1 MSQLQVYKQQAASP
15 DYFRNSGDGLL
26 FACLQAVATGRDFD
40 ISEYMHESGQ
50 VFRNPAMAAGAQ
62 LGPRESTISRDMYM
76 GLFCYC
82 LHFGRAD
89 ILEKVAAY
97 GWRHGWKMGTE
108 NRRFEFTL
116 LGRKFSILGDNRV
129 WFTPGLI
136 LLLYALLAFLRGGQ
150 PSVVPGAGPKL
161 ARLLAGIWQPLGA
174 TPGYPS
180 HLTMLHIYLNMR
192 IRGKVSKSEHKVLDR
207 ILKHSPR
214 NALALALAGWTDEA
228 RQELATQWPTDRLP
242 TGSDWTEE
250 WRTQRVDNDKGIVWG
265 RPGDMKPHSGGDL
278 LFVEHVLAL

>member
-1 MSQLQVYKQQAASP
+1 MTQLEAYKQKAADP
-15 DYFRNSGDGLL
+15 DYFRSSGDGLL
-26 FACLQAVATGRDFD
+26 FACLQSVATGRDFD
-40 ISEYMHESGQ
+40 ISEYMHENGQ
-50 VFRNPAMAAGAQ
+50 VFRNPAMAAGTHK
-62 LGPRESTISRDMYM
+62 LGPRESTISRDMFV

-97 GWRHGWKMGTE
+97 GWKHNWKMGQE

-116 LGRKFSILGDNRV
+116 LGRKFSVLGDNRV

-136 LLLYALLAFLRGGQ
+136 LLFYALLASLRG
-150 PSVVPGAGPKL
+150 
-161 ARLLAGIWQPLGA
+161 RHLLSIVLVNIWQPIGS

-180 HLTMLHIYLNMR
+180 HLSMLHIYLNRR
-192 IRGKVSKSEHKVLDR
+192 IRGNTAAWEHKVLDR

-214 NALALALAGWTDEA
+214 NALALALRGWTDDA

-242 TGSDWTEE
+242 TMHDWTEE
-250 WRTQRVDNDKGIVWG
+250 WRTQRADNDKGIVWG
-265 RPGDMKPHSGGDL
+265 RPGDIKPHSGGDL

>member
-1 MSQLQVYKQQAASP
+1 MSQLLVYKQQAASP

-89 ILEKVAAY
+89 ILEKIAAY

-108 NRRFEFTL
+108 NRRFQFTL
-116 LGRKFSILGDNRV
+116 LGRKFSVLGDNRV

-136 LLLYALLAFLRGGQ
+136 LLLYALLAHLRGR
-150 PSVVPGAGPKL
+150 PRL
-161 ARLLAGIWQPLGA
+161 AKFLAGIYQPLGSTA
-174 TPGYPS
+174 GYPS
-180 HLTMLHIYLNMR
+180 HLTMLHIYLNRR
-192 IRGKVSKSEHKVLDR
+192 IRGNLLTTEALALKL
-207 ILKHSPR
+207 ILSHSPR
-214 NALALALAGWTDEA
+214 NALALALAGWTDDA

-242 TGSDWTEE
+242 TMHDWTEE
-250 WRTQRVDNDKGIVWG
+250 WRTQRADNDKGIVWG
-265 RPGDMKPHSGGDL
+265 RPGDIKPHSGGDL

>member
-1 MSQLQVYKQQAASP
+1 MTQLEVYKQQAASP

-97 GWRHGWKMGTE
+97 GWHHGWKMGTE
-108 NRRFEFTL
+108 NRRFQFTL
-116 LGRKFSILGDNRV
+116 LGRKFSVLGDNRV

-136 LLLYALLAFLRGGQ
+136 ILVYALLAHLRGR
-150 PSVVPGAGPKL
+150 PRL
-161 ARLLAGIWQPLGA
+161 AKFLAGIYQPLGSTA
-174 TPGYPS
+174 GYPS
-180 HLTMLHIYLNMR
+180 HLTMLHIYLNKR
-192 IRGKVSKSEHKVLDR
+192 IRGNLLTTEALALKL
-207 ILKHSPR
+207 ILSHSPR
-214 NALALALAGWTDEA
+214 NALALALAGWTDDA

-242 TGSDWTEE
+242 TKHDWTEE
-250 WRTQRVDNDKGIVWG
+250 WRTQRADNDKGIVWG
-265 RPGDMKPHSGGDL
+265 EPGNITPHSGGDL

>member
-1 MSQLQVYKQQAASP
+1 MITQKQTYLKTAP
-15 DYFRNSGDGLL
+15 GPEYFRNSGDGLL
-26 FACLQAVATGRDFD
+26 FACLQAVATNKPFA
-40 ISEYMHESGQ
+40 IEEYMHESGQ

-116 LGRKFSILGDNRV
+116 LGRKFSVLGDNRV

-136 LLLYALLAFLRGGQ
+136 LLLYALLASLRGR
-150 PSVVPGAGPKL
+150 PRL
-161 ARLLAGIWQPLGA
+161 AKFLAGIYQPLGSTA
-174 TPGYPS
+174 GYPS
-180 HLTMLHIYLNMR
+180 HLTMLHIYLNRR
-192 IRGKVSKSEHKVLDR
+192 IRGNLLTTEALALKL
-207 ILKHSPR
+207 ILSHSPR
-214 NALALALAGWTDEA
+214 NALALALAGWTDDA

-242 TGSDWTEE
+242 TKHDWTEE
-250 WRTQRVDNDKGIVWG
+250 WRTQRADNDKGIVWG
-265 RPGDMKPHSGGDL
+265 EPGNITPHSGGDL

>member
-1 MSQLQVYKQQAASP
+1 MSTQRDTYLQLAPSP
-15 DYFRNSGDGLL
+15 DFFREDGDGLL
-26 FACLQAVATGRDFD
+26 WASLLAVATDRPFEVE
-40 ISEYMHESGQ
+40 EYIREDGQ
-50 VFRNPAMAAGAQ
+50 VFRNPGMALGRL
-62 LGPRESTISRDMYM
+62 LGPRESTISRDMFM

-97 GWRHGWKMGTE
+97 GWRYGWKMGRE
-108 NRRFEFTL
+108 NRRLEFSV
-116 LGRKFSILGDNRV
+116 LGRKISVIGDNRV

-136 LLLYALLAFLRGGQ
+136 ILLYAILAFLRGR
-150 PSVVPGAGPKL
+150 PRLAKL
-161 ARLLAGIWQPLGA
+161 LVNIWQPLGA

-180 HLTMLHIYLNMR
+180 HLTMLHIYLNRR
-192 IRGKVSKSEHKVLDR
+192 IRGKIVTWEQKALNN

-214 NALALALAGWTDEA
+214 NALALALAGWTDDA

-242 TGSDWTEE
+242 TKHDWTEE
-250 WRTQRVDNDKGIVWG
+250 WRTQRADNDVGIVWG
-265 RPGDMKPHSGGDL
+265 EPGNIKPHSGGDL